1 MGIKIII
8 NENDI
13 IYIIMI
19 NYDIIYEIV
28 FNNYFSQ
35 IIFLYYFICNN
46 NLIIN
51 LLFINIY

>member
-1 MGIKIII
+1 VGIKIII

>member
-1 MGIKIII
+1 MKVIIFDIIII
-8 NENDI
+8 NYN
-13 IYIIMI
+13 
-19 NYDIIYEIV
+19 IIYEID